1 MTNRRAFTTLVLAI
15 MVAFV
20 AYQPGAGA
28 STRPNRR
35 LLPVLWVWPSGAPCN
50 TTLQACI
57 TNAASG
63 DTVLVAQNGHIAES
77 VSITNKSLTL
87 SAQTGFQPTLDAAT
101 IQNSSGGATVDVTV
115 SDIGFLHSVVASIS
129 QGAGNVLTLDHISAV
144 SSGADPGVYAVVY
157 NESTVN
163 VLHSTFTA
171 SGFYPGI
178 EVTSPV
184 SGPSDLT
191 FNVVGNTV
199 TGHGQADYPTGIYL
213 NATDGGR
220 LEFNVDNNSVWDV
233 GQGTAS
239 DSSGGIYLSARD
251 SGDAHFNVVGNSL
264 HAITTDGI
272 RVSDEQDAPNELSLD
287 LFDNVIAGTTGSA
300 VDVTADEPATFAL
313 RGGRNDLVSN
323 GHRPHTLGHSLGTN
337 LSVAPKFV
345 SPSTGDLALKSSSP
359 LIDEGVTCSP
369 GGVASPDAAGN
380 NRRSRSNVDIGA
392 YEFGAGMPGL
402 VLLGTSGADTLT
414 GGGGNDIL
422 CGYRGDD
429 TLHGRGRNDFLDGGK
444 DDDRHFGGPG
454 DDVLCANDG
463 SGGDH
468 LNGGTGTDVFRAD
481 PGDVTT
487 SVERLGTCET

>member
-1 MTNRRAFTTLVLAI
+1 MTSRRAITFVLALI
-15 MVAFV
+15 VALV
-20 AYQPGAGA
+20 VSQPGADA
-28 STRPNRR
+28 STGAQNG
-35 LLPVLWVWPSGAPCN
+35 PVFGVVWVWPSAAPCN

-63 DTVLVAQNGHIAES
+63 DTVLVAQNGHVAES
-77 VSITNKSLTL
+77 VSIANKSLTL
-87 SAQTGFQPTLDAAT
+87 SAQIGFQPVLDGAN

-129 QGAGNVLTLDHISAV
+129 QGTGNVLTLDNISAV

-171 SGFYPGI
+171 AGFYPGI
-178 EVTSPV
+178 ELTSPV

-191 FNVVGNTV
+191 FNVIGNTV
-199 TGHGQADYPTGIYL
+199 TGQGQADYPTGIYL

-220 LEFNVDNNSVWDV
+220 LTFNVDNNSVWDV

-251 SGDAHFNVVGNSL
+251 SGDADFNVVGNSL
-264 HAITTDGI
+264 HAITYDGI
-272 RVSDEQDAPNELSLD
+272 KVADEQDVPNQLSLD
-287 LFDNVIAGTTGSA
+287 VFDNVIAGTTGSA
-300 VDVTADEPATFAL
+300 VDVTADEPATFVA

-323 GHRPHTLGHSLGTN
+323 GQKNHTLGHSLGNN

-345 SPSTGDLALKSSSP
+345 GPATGDLALRSTSP

-380 NRRSRSNVDIGA
+380 NRRSRSGVDIGA
-392 YEFGAGMPGL
+392 FEFGAGMPGL
-402 VLLGTSGADTLT
+402 VLLGTSGPDTLI
-414 GGGGNDIL
+414 GDGRNDIL

-429 TLHGRGRNDFLDGGK
+429 ALHGRGNDDFLDGGK
-444 DDDRHFGGPG
+444 DNDRLFGGPG
-454 DDVLCANDG
+454 DDALCANDG

-468 LNGGTGTDVFRAD
+468 LNGGTGRDSYRAD
-481 PGDVTT
+481 PGDATK
-487 SVERLGTCET
+487 SVERLGTCVT